1 MPTQQDGDPPVT
13 ASATAAATEGTE
25 GAEDAEG
32 TVGAEGAAATEAG
45 GAVGPG
51 SWIARLRARDEW
63 TFFAVLPRAHR
74 GLAVAWWT
82 LIVLR
87 GALPALFA
95 VTVGLLVD
103 AIDDN
108 TSPTGPLCAAGVV
121 FVLFRLLVPFHSLV
135 GTALGER
142 LSCLLH
148 DLLVESTTAPD
159 GIAHLESR
167 ELADKL
173 AGARDFDQGTV
184 GPPMAISVGLIAGG
198 LVEAAVGIGQLVVL
212 AAYTWWAPLLVGGAW
227 TATHWLLRESS
238 FWDRNSGEVLEAQRR
253 SDYTYKLAVEAAAAK
268 ELRIFGLGGWVV
280 DQFTANRRRLV
291 ELRWETTR
299 LKQRPLRWT
308 ILLLVAANGLVLWSL
323 ARDAVS
329 GAVGTGEVVVF
340 AQAVVGASAIAF
352 GGLNWALP
360 PAAGS
365 VAAVLA
371 LGPAMA
377 ETGGLAGGDRGAK
390 AAPGTE
396 PAPRPTTEHGVETA
410 VGAETAVGVKA
421 AVGAEVRFRGV
432 GFHYPTDSR
441 PVLSGLDLTVE
452 AGRSLAIVG
461 LNGAGKTTLVKLL
474 CGLYEPTHGTIEVD
488 GTGLHRLDLTAWRRR
503 VTAVFQDFN
512 RYELPLR
519 ANVAPLGA
527 PDEVVG
533 AALADAG
540 AADLAGLDTVLAAG
554 YEGGRDLSGGQ
565 WQRVAVARALC
576 AVRQGAEVV
585 VLDEPTAQLDVR
597 GEAEIFD
604 RILKATE
611 GCTTVLIS
619 HRFSTVRHAD
629 RICVLED
636 GRVAELGTH
645 DELMAARGRYRE
657 MFDLQASRFDSE
669 EESDGI
675 VL

>member
-1 MPTQQDGDPPVT
+1 MT
-13 ASATAAATEGTE
+13 ASVAAEATEAPDGTEGTE
-25 GAEDAEG
+25 TPDG
-32 TVGAEGAAATEAG
+32 TEAG
-45 GAVGPG
+45 AAGLGAR
-51 SWIARLRARDEW
+51 IARLRERDEW

-74 GLAVAWWT
+74 GLAVAWWA
-82 LIVLR
+82 LIVVR

-103 AIDDN
+103 AIDDHA
-108 TSPTGPLCAAGVV
+108 SPTGPLCAAGLV

-198 LVEAAVGIGQLVVL
+198 LVEAAVGVGQLVVL

-227 TATHWLLRESS
+227 IATHWLLRESS

-280 DQFTANRRRLV
+280 DQFTASRRRLV
-291 ELRWETTR
+291 ELRWESTR

-308 ILLLVAANGLVLWSL
+308 ILLLVVANGLMLWSL

-329 GAVGTGEVVVF
+329 GAIGTGEVVVF
-340 AQAVVGASAIAF
+340 AQAAVGASALAF

-377 ETGGLAGGDRGAK
+377 ETGALATGDRSPRT
-390 AAPGTE
+390 AADAQAAASPKTTAGTE
-396 PAPRPTTEHGVETA
+396 I
-410 VGAETAVGVKA
+410 
-421 AVGAEVRFRGV
+421 RFRDV
-432 GFHYPTDSR
+432 GFTYPTDSR
-441 PVLSGLDLTVE
+441 PVLSGLDLTIE

-474 CGLYEPTHGTIEVD
+474 CGLYEPTHGTIEVG
-488 GTGLHRLDLTAWRRR
+488 GTGLHDLDLTAWRRR
-503 VTAVFQDFN
+503 ITAVFQDFN

-527 PDEVVG
+527 SDEVIR

-540 AADLAGLDTVLAAG
+540 AADLADLDTVLAAG

-597 GEAEIFD
+597 GEAAIFD
-604 RILKATE
+604 RILEATE
-611 GCTTVLIS
+611 NCTTVLIS

-645 DELMAARGRYRE
+645 DELMAANGRYRE
-657 MFDLQASRFDSE
+657 MFDLQASRFDFE